1 MGLQNL
7 MYKVSLKY
15 ATRKWSN
22 PFPFATSQHL
32 KDVLL
37 SNIIVFEIKTIAI
50 FDMLYFKLKMNMN
63 IKLTK
68 KQIGQRITELRKM
81 KGLSQ
86 EDLAKSVEVSRSS
99 LTQIELG
106 NRSVDI
112 LELQKLS
119 FVLEFSLDDFMAKDF
134 LTVQDLDEK
143 ETKKEKKAAER
154 ISVPKLQVK
163 KFKNV
168 LLYILER
175 CAGKPNVGE
184 TVLYKLLYFSDFNY
198 YELYEEHLTGAK
210 YRKLPYGPVPQ
221 KLDIIIGQMIEDAQL
236 QRVKT
241 AYHGY
246 PQTRYLPLVKADL
259 TELLASEKD
268 VIDRVIEQMSDWS
281 AAAISSYSHKDLP
294 WEVTD
299 EGQDISYELAF
310 YREQPYSVR
319 NYEDEIG

>member
-1 MGLQNL
+1 MFYN
-7 MYKVSLKY
+7 KTIFIFVSLNGE
-15 ATRKWSN
+15 TQI
-22 PFPFATSQHL
+22 T
-32 KDVLL
+32 
-37 SNIIVFEIKTIAI
+37 
-50 FDMLYFKLKMNMN
+50 MN
-63 IKLTK
+63 IQLSQ

-86 EDLAKSVEVSRSS
+86 EDLAKSVKISRPS
-99 LTQIELG
+99 LAQIELG

-119 FVLEFSLDDFMAKDF
+119 LILEFSLDDFMSSDF
-134 LTVQDLDEK
+134 SASQEIEGKDEK
-143 ETKKEKKAAER
+143 KVKEDEER
-154 ISVPKLQVK
+154 ISVPTLQIS

-221 KLDIIIGQMIEDAQL
+221 KLDTIIGQMIEKGQL

-241 AYHGY
+241 EYHGY
-246 PQTRYLPLVKADL
+246 PQTRYLPLEKADL
-259 TELLASEKD
+259 TELRASEKEI
-268 VIDRVIEQMSDWS
+268 IDRVIEQMSDWS
-281 AAAISSYSHKDLP
+281 AAAISNYSHQDMP
-294 WEVTD
+294 WIASK
-299 EGQDISYELAF
+299 EGEEINYELAF
-310 YREQPYSVR
+310 YRDAPFSVR
-319 NYEDEIG
+319 NYGDEIETQ

>member
-1 MGLQNL
+1 
-7 MYKVSLKY
+7 
-15 ATRKWSN
+15 
-22 PFPFATSQHL
+22 
-32 KDVLL
+32 
-37 SNIIVFEIKTIAI
+37 
-50 FDMLYFKLKMNMN
+50 MN
-63 IKLTK
+63 IKLSQ

-86 EDLAKSVEVSRSS
+86 EDLAKSVKISRPS
-99 LTQIELG
+99 LAQIELG

-119 FVLEFSLDDFMAKDF
+119 LILEFSLDDFMSKNFSASQE
-134 LTVQDLDEK
+134 VEGK
-143 ETKKEKKAAER
+143 EEKKAKKEEER
-154 ISVPKLQVK
+154 ISVPTLQIS

-221 KLDIIIGQMIEDAQL
+221 KLDTIIGQMIENGQL

-241 AYHGY
+241 EYHGY
-246 PQTRYLPLVKADL
+246 PQTRYLPLEKADL
-259 TELLASEKD
+259 TELRASEKEI
-268 VIDRVIEQMSDWS
+268 IDRVIEQMSDWS
-281 AAAISSYSHKDLP
+281 AAMLSNYSHGDKPWKASKDG
-294 WEVTD
+294 E
-299 EGQDISYELAF
+299 EINYELAF
-310 YREQPYSVR
+310 YRRPPYSIRV
-319 NYEDEIG
+319 YEDDEQ

>member
-1 MGLQNL
+1 
-7 MYKVSLKY
+7 
-15 ATRKWSN
+15 
-22 PFPFATSQHL
+22 
-32 KDVLL
+32 
-37 SNIIVFEIKTIAI
+37 
-50 FDMLYFKLKMNMN
+50 MN
-63 IKLTK
+63 IKLSQ

-86 EDLAKSVEVSRSS
+86 EDLAKSVKISRPS
-99 LTQIELG
+99 LAQIELG

-119 FVLEFSLDDFMAKDF
+119 LILEFSLDDFMSKDF
-134 LTVQDLDEK
+134 SASQEVEGK
-143 ETKKEKKAAER
+143 EEKKAKKEVER
-154 ISVPKLQVK
+154 ISVPTLQIN

-221 KLDIIIGQMIEDAQL
+221 KLDTIIGQMIEKGQL

-241 AYHGY
+241 EYHGY
-246 PQTRYLPLVKADL
+246 PQTRYLPLEKADL
-259 TELLASEKD
+259 TELRASEKD

-281 AAAISSYSHKDLP
+281 AAMLSNYSHGDKP
-294 WEVTD
+294 WKASK
-299 EGQDISYELAF
+299 EGEEINYELAF
-310 YREQPYSVR
+310 YRRPPYSIRV
-319 NYEDEIG
+319 YEDDEQY

>member
-1 MGLQNL
+1 
-7 MYKVSLKY
+7 
-15 ATRKWSN
+15 
-22 PFPFATSQHL
+22 
-32 KDVLL
+32 
-37 SNIIVFEIKTIAI
+37 
-50 FDMLYFKLKMNMN
+50 MN
-63 IKLTK
+63 IRLSQ
-68 KQIGQRITELRKM
+68 KQIGQRIAELRKK

-86 EDLAKSVEVSRSS
+86 EDLSKTVKISRPS
-99 LTQIELG
+99 LAQIELG

-119 FVLEFSLDDFMAKDF
+119 QVLSFSLDDFMSTNFSANQE
-134 LTVQDLDEK
+134 LSVK
-143 ETKKEKKAAER
+143 EEMESKKREER
-154 ISVPKLQVK
+154 ISVPTLQVN

-221 KLDIIIGQMIEDAQL
+221 KMDTIINQMIDKGQL

-241 AYHGY
+241 DYHGY
-246 PQTRYLPLVKADL
+246 PQTRYLPLEKADL
-259 TELLASEKD
+259 TELRASEKE

-281 AAAISSYSHKDLP
+281 ASAISNYSHKDMP
-294 WEVTD
+294 WLASQ
-299 EGQDISYELAF
+299 EGEEINYELAF
-310 YREQPYSVR
+310 YRDAPFSVR
-319 NYEDEIG
+319 NYGDEIEEQ

>member
-1 MGLQNL
+1 
-7 MYKVSLKY
+7 
-15 ATRKWSN
+15 
-22 PFPFATSQHL
+22 
-32 KDVLL
+32 
-37 SNIIVFEIKTIAI
+37 
-50 FDMLYFKLKMNMN
+50 MN
-63 IKLTK
+63 IKLSK

-86 EDLAKSVEVSRSS
+86 EELAKKVKMSRPS
-99 LTQIELG
+99 LAQIELG
-106 NRSVDI
+106 NRSVDVF
-112 LELQKLS
+112 ELQELS
-119 FVLEFSLDDFMAKDF
+119 IVLGFSLDDFMSKDF
-134 LTVQDLDEK
+134 SANQNVDIKEEK
-143 ETKKEKKAAER
+143 REKKEEER
-154 ISVPKLQVK
+154 ISVPTLKVK

-221 KLDIIIGQMIEDAQL
+221 KLDTIIGQMIEKGQL

-241 AYHGY
+241 EYHRY

-259 TELLASEKD
+259 TELRASEKD

-281 AAAISSYSHKDLP
+281 ATMLSSYSHGDKPWKASKDG
-294 WEVTD
+294 E
-299 EGQDISYELAF
+299 EINYELAF
-310 YREQPYSVR
+310 YRRPPYSIRV
-319 NYEDEIG
+319 YEEDEQD